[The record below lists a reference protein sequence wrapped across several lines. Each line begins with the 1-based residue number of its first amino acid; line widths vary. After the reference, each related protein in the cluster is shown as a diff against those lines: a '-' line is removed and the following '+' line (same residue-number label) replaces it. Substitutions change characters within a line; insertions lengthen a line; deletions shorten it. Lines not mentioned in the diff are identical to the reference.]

1 MNPLIKV
8 DLSQGSTIA
17 LKRVYISMYALINLN
32 VCHIKVKTRTSSK
45 KLRSK
50 RVHRKTKKSLFYYR
64 VFKVLIIQNHSSAFN
79 KGLVNQKQA
88 VNYLLQ
94 YYENSY
100 IQKLIFVKDFCRYLN
115 ISFVIL
121 VCCFFIIIFF
131 LVFSFKLSCMCVFFC
146 F

>member
-1 MNPLIKV
+1 M
-8 DLSQGSTIA
+8 SQCSAIA

-50 RVHRKTKKSLFYYR
+50 RVHHKTKKSLYYYR
-64 VFKVLIIQNHSSAFN
+64 FFKVLIIQYHSSAFN
-79 KGLVNQKQA
+79 KGFHQKQA

-115 ISFVIL
+115 ISFFIL
-121 VCCFFIIIFF
+121 VCCFFIIFF